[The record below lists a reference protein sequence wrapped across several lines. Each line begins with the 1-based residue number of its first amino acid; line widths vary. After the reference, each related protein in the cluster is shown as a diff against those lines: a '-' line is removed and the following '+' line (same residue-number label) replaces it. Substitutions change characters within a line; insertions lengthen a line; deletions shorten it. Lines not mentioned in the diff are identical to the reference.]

1 MNRSVYAYTKRN
13 SLELVKY
20 HRSVKF
26 NTERSLRYFLIRGRK
41 RGKLVTCR
49 VGFTR
54 SRRIDLVRSV
64 RVTRVRR
71 ERRREMNTEKENGRI
86 ENIDR
91 EEREGFAGKRRKEA
105 RHSSFNYKFH

>member
-49 VGFTR
+49 VYEVTENRPSSERTR
-54 SRRIDLVRSV
+54 NACAP
-64 RVTRVRR
+64 R
-71 ERRREMNTEKENGRI
+71 EKKGNEYG
-86 ENIDR
+86 
-91 EEREGFAGKRRKEA
+91 EGKWTYRKYRQGGEGGI
-105 RHSSFNYKFH
+105 RG